1 MPTAPSNTLPK
12 THYAYPHNPNLE
24 VVMRM
29 SAVKRWHMI
38 DTTRTQTL
46 AEHTANVSL
55 LAWLIAQTSPMIH
68 FDPGSLL
75 LGAMVHDLAEAFLG
89 DIPTHSKPLIGK
101 EAISSAEATVLPVI
115 FQRAVL
121 KPGSPEHE
129 LLKLCDIADG
139 IRFIRLHGV
148 DVTARHA
155 QQGLESQ
162 WAGRLSEAREAWPDN
177 VWCHVFDH
185 LNFYAYE
192 SQAPGIRM
200 ARGRR
205 KDDAGPLVDDMARKP
220 CR

>member
-1 MPTAPSNTLPK
+1 
-12 THYAYPHNPNLE
+12 
-24 VVMRM
+24 MRL

-38 DTTRTQTL
+38 DTTRMQTL

-55 LAWLIAQTSPMIH
+55 LGWLIAHTCPAIH
-68 FDPGSLL
+68 FDPASLL

-101 EAISSAEATVLPVI
+101 AAISGAEATVLPAI
-115 FQRAVL
+115 FQAQIL
-121 KPGSPEHE
+121 KPGTPEHA

-155 QQGLESQ
+155 QQGLEEQ
-162 WAGRLSEAREAWPDN
+162 WCARLEEAHAEWPIN
-177 VWCHVFDH
+177 VWSHVFDY

-192 SQAPGIRM
+192 SQAPGVNL
-200 ARGRR
+200 ARDRR
-205 KDDAGPLVDDMARKP
+205 KNNGRSVADDSARESSTGQGRVSGFVVRHVDRQL
-220 CR
+220 

>member
-1 MPTAPSNTLPK
+1 MPTERSNTLPR

-24 VVMRM
+24 VVMRL

-55 LAWLIAQTSPMIH
+55 LAWLIAHTSPSIL
-68 FDPGSLL
+68 FDPASLL
-75 LGAMVHDLAEAFLG
+75 RGAMVHDLAEAFLG

-101 EAISSAEATVLPVI
+101 AAIDSAEATVLP
-115 FQRAVL
+115 AVFKSPL
-121 KPGSPEHE
+121 VPGTPDYR
-129 LLKLCDIADG
+129 LLKLCDLADG

-155 QQGLESQ
+155 QQGLEEQ
-162 WAGRLSEAREAWPDN
+162 WAARLGEAREVWPDN
-177 VWCHVFDH
+177 VWLHAFEH

-192 SQAPGIRM
+192 SQAPGVRV
-200 ARGRR
+200 AGGRR
-205 KDDAGPLVDDMARKP
+205 KDDARPLADDMA
-220 CR
+220 